1 MTSMSASATAPCAGK
16 ERKLLIIG
24 SGFIATSL
32 ANAAR
37 SQWGWQVQML
47 YRNHRP
53 STLEGIALDQLPA
66 DVAALGSMLAAIA
79 PTDVVVALGSSFVP
93 DINRDLGE
101 AMRQHL
107 DGPLMVMDA
116 ISRLPATLA
125 GRVLMIGSASEYGQ
139 FPEHPIDEAFP
150 TNPRDHYGHLKLTLR
165 ELGLYYQRQHGVPVV
180 HVRQFNVT
188 GPCQDSR
195 FVLPSICRQIAEGVR
210 QGHEAFSIVAG
221 NTAVSR
227 DFLAIDD
234 LCRAYHAL
242 LLHGEAGQVYNVCS
256 GQAHRISELI
266 DIAGKL
272 VGARVGVNVSEQLLR
287 ENDKVQSIICGDP
300 TRLQALGWSPQTS
313 MQDLL
318 ASMIAYYN
326 SQA

>member
-1 MTSMSASATAPCAGK
+1 MTSTSASATATSAGK
-16 ERKLLIIG
+16 QRKLLLIG

-32 ANAAR
+32 AKAAL
-37 SQWGWQVQML
+37 SQWGWQVHML

-53 STLEGIALDQLPA
+53 AALDGIALDQLPA
-66 DVAALGSMLAAIA
+66 DVGALGSLLAAIA
-79 PTDVVVALGSSFVP
+79 PTDVVLALGSSFVP

-107 DGPLMVMDA
+107 DGPLMIMDA

-125 GRVLMIGSASEYGQ
+125 GRVLVIGSASEYGQ
-139 FPEHPIDEAFP
+139 FPEHPVDEAFP

-165 ELGLYYQRQHGVPVV
+165 ELGLYYHRQHGMPVV

-188 GPCQDSR
+188 GPWQDKR

-210 QGHEAFSIVAG
+210 QGHQAFSIVAG

-242 LLHGEAGQVYNVCS
+242 LVHGEPGEVYNVCS

-266 DIAGKL
+266 DMAGKL

-287 ENDKVQSIICGDP
+287 ENDKVQSVICGNP
-300 TRLQALGWSPQTS
+300 ARLQALGWSPRTS

-318 ASMIAYYN
+318 ASMLAHY
-326 SQA
+326 SAQA

>member
-16 ERKLLIIG
+16 KRKLLIIG

-32 ANAAR
+32 ANAAH

-79 PTDVVVALGSSFVP
+79 PSDVVVALGSSFVP

-116 ISRLPATLA
+116 ISRLPTALA